1 MGRDPWK
8 EPDYEAK
15 FKQAE
20 REREL
25 WKNKYEDLVGRQG
38 KVPPPNKRGTLDD
51 VGKKHVKQTTGHSA
65 GALTI
70 VGVWYALLQQANY
83 LGAEEFFSNEHVV
96 AVHSFL
102 FGGMVAWFH
111 KTFSGEKK

>member
-1 MGRDPWK
+1 MAPDLERREHWYQEAQRWK
-8 EPDYEAK
+8 D
-15 FKQAE
+15 
-20 REREL
+20 
-25 WKNKYEDLVGRQG
+25 KYETLAKGE
-38 KVPPPNKRGTLDD
+38 VPPPVNRRGKLDD

-70 VGVWYALLQQANY
+70 VGVWYAVLQQAEY

-102 FGGMVAWFH
+102 FGALVAWSH
-111 KTFSGEKK
+111 KTFSGSK